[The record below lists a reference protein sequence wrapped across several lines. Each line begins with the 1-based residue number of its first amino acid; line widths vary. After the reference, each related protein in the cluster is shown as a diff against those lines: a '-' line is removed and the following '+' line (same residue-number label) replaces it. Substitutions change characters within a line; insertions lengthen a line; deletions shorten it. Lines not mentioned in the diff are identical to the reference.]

1 MASNA
6 SLDDFTDPAAREM
19 MRAVGDD
26 QVGRALELSRNVRG
40 GVNVIGKD
48 GDTPLLVAVIRN
60 NPAMVEA
67 LLKAGAHPNGGP
79 DRAPIHEAMKA
90 ENLMTARLLLK
101 AGADPNGRSGGE
113 PALFEAALL
122 GDVRGIGLLLDAGA
136 NIEEADEL
144 GNTTALTAASADQ
157 WEVVLFLLE
166 RGAKPWVASQ
176 AGFTLGGLANY
187 SRLTSA
193 SAPGRAKNEVIA
205 RLQQVPGLWPPP
217 SIAEV
222 TAMMAAGRW
231 PPRH

>member
-1 MASNA
+1 MAGNA

-19 MRAVGDD
+19 MRAVGND
-26 QVGRALELSRNVRG
+26 QVSRALELSHNVRG

-79 DRAPIHEAMKA
+79 DRAPIHQAMKA

-122 GDVRGIGLLLDAGA
+122 GDVRGLGLLLDAGA

-144 GNTTALTAASADQ
+144 GNTTAMTAASADN
-157 WEVVLFLLE
+157 WPAVVFLLQ
-166 RGAKPWVASQ
+166 RGANPWAAAKV
-176 AGFTLGGLANY
+176 GITLGTYCAE

-193 SAPGRAKNEVIA
+193 SPEGRAKNEVIA
-205 RLQQVPGLWPPP
+205 RLQKVPGLWPPP

-222 TAMMAAGRW
+222 KAMMAAGRW